1 MSTFTYQ
8 EQDFSLLRYPET
20 SNQSL
25 QAWNAADELLLRHYK
40 AFREQSGDAGE
51 PATAIIHDRFGVLA
65 TVLHP
70 EKPAVVLS
78 FSSQEKALRQNLL
91 SNKLPVQDE
100 HWLKPLDPLPFAPD
114 ITLMKVPKSVDLFRL
129 YLHQL
134 HQAFMR
140 AGAEAEPV
148 IYAGFMT
155 RHFTPQMLEAAGEY
169 FEEVSQTRAR
179 KKARLLEMRKPRA
192 EAGLSENPQRLM
204 HEVAAQIPPAK
215 VSGEEVSTDA
225 DAITLPLKQYY
236 GVFSAG
242 GVDAATLLLL
252 EHLKV
257 AEDEQTLLDLGCGNG
272 IIGLELWRQKPGSE
286 LHLMDDAALAVASAR
301 YNIKQ
306 IAADALDDQILLH
319 QYDGPDMFPNDFFD
333 LVVSNPPSHL
343 EHENNI
349 EVALALFAES
359 AKKLR
364 SGGRMLVVSSR
375 HHNFRTHLNK
385 SFTNVRA
392 IAQNDSFEVLEA
404 KAV

>member
-1 MSTFTYQ
+1 MSTFTYHD
-8 EQDFSLLRYPET
+8 QDFTLLRYPET

-25 QAWNAADELLLRHYK
+25 RAWSAADELLLRYYD
-40 AFREQSGDAGE
+40 AAREGAETPPQ
-51 PATAIIHDRFGVLA
+51 TAIVHDRFGMLA
-65 TVLHP
+65 TVLQSFG
-70 EKPAVVLS
+70 PAVVLS
-78 FSSQEKALRQNLL
+78 FSSQEKSLRQNLL

-100 HWLKPLDPLPFAPD
+100 HWLKPLDPMPFAPD

-134 HQAFMR
+134 HQAFMK
-140 AGAEAEPV
+140 AGAEAAPV

-169 FEEVSQTRAR
+169 FEEVSQTKAR
-179 KKARLLEMRKPRA
+179 KKARLLELRKPRA
-192 EAGLSENPQRLM
+192 DASLSENPQQLM
-204 HEVAAQIPPAK
+204 HEIAAKIPPAK
-215 VSGEEVSTDA
+215 VSGEDVAIDA
-225 DAITLPLKQYY
+225 DAITLSLRQYY

-257 AEDEQTLLDLGCGNG
+257 AEDEQTLLDIGCGNG

-306 IAADALDDQILLH
+306 VAAGALDEQILLH
-319 QYDGPDMFPNDFFD
+319 QYDGLDMFPNGFFD
-333 LVVSNPPSHL
+333 FIVSNPPSHL

-349 EVALALFAES
+349 EVALALFGEA

-364 SGGRMLVVSSR
+364 PGGRIMIVSSK
-375 HHNFRTHLNK
+375 HHNFRTHLKK
-385 SFTNVRA
+385 SFTSVHA
-392 IAQNDSFEVLEA
+392 IARNENFEVLEA
-404 KAV
+404 RAV